1 MRGPYYFVIVGHD
14 DNPLFELTHGSPT
27 KVSDEKVGHVVV
39 SLFKLDRL
47 QVLKSIYR
55 PRSP

>member
-27 KVSDEKVGHVVV
+27 KMSDQKVGP
-39 SLFKLDRL
+39 STLSYLSKIRPTLD
-47 QVLKSIYR
+47 I
-55 PRSP
+55 